1 MTPAL
6 SDLDAYT
13 ASPAMLRRAMAAERV
28 INVLRDTPAGL
39 ALPTLAELLGEVED
53 AAVRADRMR
62 RCPWWLA
69 AIVGV
74 LVGLAASEWWP
85 G

>member
-1 MTPAL
+1 VTAA
-6 SDLDAYT
+6 DLDAYT
-13 ASPAMLRRAMAAERV
+13 ASPAMLRRAMAAQR
-28 INVLRDTPAGL
+28 IIDVLRDTPAGL
-39 ALPTLAELLGEVED
+39 ALPTLIEMLGEVE
-53 AAVRADRMR
+53 AVRADRPR
-62 RCPWWLA
+62 RATLLLA